1 MYRQHTMC
9 VVCRGDKRIIGPS
22 LAFFSKIQKRL
33 GHLKEN
39 FGSSLKSMGNAIRDM
54 IEIRNEKIGEVD
66 TNRYERHGLISV
78 SIGFNT
84 AMVCRVV

>member
-1 MYRQHTMC
+1 M
-9 VVCRGDKRIIGPS
+9 KR
-22 LAFFSKIQKRL
+22 
-33 GHLKEN
+33 
-39 FGSSLKSMGNAIRDM
+39 GSSLKSMGNAIRDM
-54 IEIRNEKIGEVD
+54 IEIRNQKIGEVD